1 MKIAAAYIRVSTDDQ
16 TELSPDSQIKQV
28 REYAKQ
34 HDMIIPDEFIFRD
47 DGISGRTTAKR
58 PQFNEMIGTAKK
70 KPKPFDV
77 ILLWK
82 FSRFARNREDSIV
95 YKSMLK
101 KLGIDVVSISE
112 PVGDDKMSVLIE
124 AMIEAM
130 DEYYSINLSEEVN
143 RGMLEALSRGRC
155 VNSYPLGYTMI
166 DKQLVVNEDTAPIIR
181 RIYTEFLSGKK
192 MLTIAR
198 DLTADG
204 YRTLYGKPFEHRTV
218 EYILRNPIYKG
229 YMRYTPGGNGSKKH
243 YNNVKPLIFKGV
255 HEPIISPEMWDK
267 AAERIQETKKAHQKY
282 CSDTAYKYDL
292 MLRGLLKCSNCGC
305 TLSYSSKGYQCGN
318 YNRGKCSVSHYI
330 SENRINK
337 AVVEAIRTLNINDNI
352 NIIPPEIAPIQDNTP
367 DLIKREQVKLKRIK
381 EAYLNGIDTI
391 EEYKMNKTKITA
403 EIERLKAQQIKPE
416 PIKPELEKRRIEFN
430 KMFDSGKMSPGE
442 LNATLKSFI
451 AYIIYDR
458 PNDKITLFLSP

>member
-1 MKIAAAYIRVSTDDQ
+1 MKIAAAYIRVSTDSQ
-16 TELSPDSQIKQV
+16 TELSPDSQIKLI
-28 REYAKQ
+28 REYAKS
-34 HDMIIPDEFIFRD
+34 HDMIVPDEFIFRD

-58 PQFNEMIGTAKK
+58 PQFNAMIGTAKK

-101 KLGIDVVSISE
+101 KIGIDVISVSE

-143 RGMLEALSRGRC
+143 RGMLEALSRGKC
-155 VNSYPLGYTMI
+155 VNSYPLGYKMI
-166 DKQLVVNEDTAPIIR
+166 DKQLIINEETAPIIR
-181 RIYTEFLSGKK
+181 RIYAEFISGKN
-192 MLTIAR
+192 MLPIAR

-204 YRTLYGKPFEHRTV
+204 YRTLYGKPFETRTI

-229 YMRYTPGGNGSKKH
+229 YLRFTPGHGSNKH
-243 YNNVKPLIFKGV
+243 YHGIEPMIFKGV
-255 HEPIISPEMWDK
+255 HDAIIPPDMWDK
-267 AAERIQETKKAHQKY
+267 AAERMESIKKAHQKY
-282 CSDTAYKYDL
+282 RRDTAQKYDL

-305 TLSYSSKGYQCGN
+305 TLTYTSKGYQCGN
-318 YNRGKCSVSHYI
+318 YNRGKCSVSHYV
-330 SENRINK
+330 SENRINE
-337 AVVEAIRTLNINDNI
+337 AVVNAVRTLNINGRI
-352 NIIPPEIAPIQDNTP
+352 NIVPPKEPMIQDNTA
-367 DLIKREQVKLKRIK
+367 DLIKREENKLKRVK

-391 EEYKMNKTKITA
+391 EEYKANKAKITA
-403 EIERLKAQQIKPE
+403 DLEKLKTKQKKPK
-416 PIKPELEKRRIEFN
+416 PKPELETRRFDFIR
-430 KMFDSGKMSPGE
+430 MFDEGTFTPGE
-442 LNATLKSFI
+442 LNAALKAFI

-458 PNDKITLFLSP
+458 LNDNITLFLNP